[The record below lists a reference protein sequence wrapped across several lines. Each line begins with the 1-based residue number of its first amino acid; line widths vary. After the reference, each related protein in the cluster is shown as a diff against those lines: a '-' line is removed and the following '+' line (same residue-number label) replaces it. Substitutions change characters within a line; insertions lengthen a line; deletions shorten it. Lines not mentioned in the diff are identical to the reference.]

1 MIPHTD
7 NALRMLSQ
15 RLMTQLLPD
24 LKTLYSLSDGAL
36 IGLLINAIADE
47 TAEGIQRRLDDIA
60 EMKHIF
66 EAGTALLSN
75 SDKGVI
81 SSDLPSYRLA
91 DVNDH
96 HDALTR
102 ILVSLH
108 EKTEDKK
115 MEVLNQSIWAYLHR
129 HSQRHKITAVPY

>member
-7 NALRMLSQ
+7 GALRMLSQ

-24 LKTLYSLSDGAL
+24 LKSLYCVSDGAL

-47 TAEGIQRRLDDIA
+47 TGEGIQRRLDDIS
-60 EMKHIF
+60 EMKLIF
-66 EAGTALLSN
+66 IAGGALLS
-75 SDKGVI
+75 SRDKEVV
-81 SSDLPSYRLA
+81 SAELSSYRLS

-102 ILVSLH
+102 VLVSLH
-108 EKTEDKK
+108 QKTEDKK
-115 MEVLNQSIWAYLHR
+115 TEALNQSIWAYLRR
-129 HSQRHKITAVPY
+129 HSQRHKITSVP